1 MVACPLCAG
10 EQISAWHRIE
20 RAGGVREY
28 LRCDSCALVFVPAP
42 FHLDAAAEKAVYDL
56 HHNDPADPGYRRFLS
71 RLTEPLLQRLPE
83 HSRGL
88 DFGCG
93 PGPALAQMLCECD
106 HTVALYDKFYFPD
119 ATVLQGE
126 YDFVCATEVVE
137 HLADPRAV
145 LQQLFSLLRR
155 GGWLA
160 IMTKRVRDQAAFAR
174 WHYINDP
181 THIIFFSDATFH
193 WIGKHWNARV
203 ELHGA
208 DVVLLQKN

>member
-1 MVACPLCAG
+1 M
-10 EQISAWHRIE
+10 WHRVE
-20 RAGGVREY
+20 RAAGVRDY
-28 LRCDSCALVFVPAP
+28 LHCADCALVFVPAQ

-56 HHNDPADPGYRRFLS
+56 HHNDPADAGYRRFLS
-71 RLTEPLLQRLPE
+71 RLTQPLLQRLPPQ
-83 HSRGL
+83 SRGL

-93 PGPALAQMLCECD
+93 PGPALAQMLSESG
-106 HTVALYDKFYFPD
+106 HSVALYDKFYFPD

-126 YDFVCATEVVE
+126 YDFVCATEVLE

-145 LQQLFSLLRR
+145 LQQLFGILRS

-181 THIIFFSDATFH
+181 THIIFFSDATFQ
-193 WIGKHWNARV
+193 WIGNHWNARV
-203 ELHGA
+203 EVLGA
-208 DVVLLQKN
+208 DVVLLQKS